1 VAVGPCGHREVCANC
16 AVRMRFFDR
25 NWQRSVSV
33 ARSVPP
39 WSSQTQTLAALDPS
53 SSRGIRSRLPRA
65 AALGRWRGAGGQ
77 VLVGVAAYFDNPEQ
91 YEKARLMCLRSSS
104 SSLHHHPAP
113 RDEGDALP
121 DDAWVLVL
129 IGVVGIVGGLL
140 NGLPVA
146 LHLQLQHWH
155 HRIQVVLAF
164 GFLYGAIPRFLLDV
178 IHE

>member
-1 VAVGPCGHREVCANC
+1 VG
-16 AVRMRFFDR
+16 
-25 NWQRSVSV
+25 
-33 ARSVPP
+33 
-39 WSSQTQTLAALDPS
+39 
-53 SSRGIRSRLPRA
+53 
-65 AALGRWRGAGGQ
+65 GAGGQ

-129 IGVVGIVGGLL
+129 IGVVGSAIVGGLL
-140 NGLPVA
+140 TGLPVA
-146 LHLQLQHWH
+146 VHLQLQHWH

>member
-1 VAVGPCGHREVCANC
+1 VGKYH
-16 AVRMRFFDR
+16 
-25 NWQRSVSV
+25 S
-33 ARSVPP
+33 
-39 WSSQTQTLAALDPS
+39 
-53 SSRGIRSRLPRA
+53 
-65 AALGRWRGAGGQ
+65 
-77 VLVGVAAYFDNPEQ
+77 GVAAYFDNPEQ
-91 YEKARLMCLRSSS
+91 YEKTRLMCLRSSS

-129 IGVVGIVGGLL
+129 IGVVGSAIVGGLL
-140 NGLPVA
+140 TGLPVA
-146 LHLQLQHWH
+146 VHLQLQHWH